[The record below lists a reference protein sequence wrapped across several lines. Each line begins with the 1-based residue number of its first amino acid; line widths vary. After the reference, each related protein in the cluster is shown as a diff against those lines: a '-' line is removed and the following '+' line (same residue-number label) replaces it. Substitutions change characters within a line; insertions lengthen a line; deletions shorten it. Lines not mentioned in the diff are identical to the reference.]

1 MCKGEMLINAKDFA
15 YILLHS
21 LCNTFIVF
29 PKSLIFLFIQDKFI
43 LNSFS

>member
-1 MCKGEMLINAKDFA
+1 MLINAKDFA

-29 PKSLIFLFIQDKFI
+29 PKSLFLLGKTVIFA
-43 LNSFS
+43 

>member
-1 MCKGEMLINAKDFA
+1 MLINAKDFA

-29 PKSLIFLFIQDKFI
+29 PKFLIFLFIQDKFI